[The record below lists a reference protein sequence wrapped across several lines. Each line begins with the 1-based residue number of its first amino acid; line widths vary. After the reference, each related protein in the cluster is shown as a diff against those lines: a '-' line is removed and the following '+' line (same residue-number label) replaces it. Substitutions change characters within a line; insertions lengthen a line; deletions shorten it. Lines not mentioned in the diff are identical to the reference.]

1 MQPVLGLQTLNRA
14 LVVRAAHNSRT
25 IWLAALAG
33 AVLAAAAASAP
44 AQVSLTTVV
53 ELAQRNSVTV
63 HLAQA
68 DVQKATAELAQTRD
82 AFIPSL
88 TFGSGLPAFREVGF
102 TGSLPT
108 IWDSSAQS
116 LVFSMPQIQ
125 YIHAAQSGVHAA
137 QLALKD
143 AQEQAALDASA
154 AYIEL
159 DTVNLELEAAR
170 EQEQAAARLVDI
182 EQQRAEAGVDPLST
196 LLQAQLTA
204 AQLKLSRLH
213 LETRAAIQAK
223 QLATLTGLPT
233 GSITPDHASI
243 PEIPAVTGDRM
254 PTPTSGIQSA
264 QELALSRQR
273 QVQGDKEHLW
283 LLPEIGF
290 GIQYNRNTTLLN
302 SIGSYFVDTNKTLP
316 ANNFSSG
323 FSIKVPIFDPGLHAK
338 LRASAADALRAR
350 VEAEQA
356 QQQNDVQIVQ
366 LSASL
371 RELDAQAE
379 IASLQQQIAG
389 EQLKSVE
396 AQLEL
401 GNGAGNGPGAQPQ
414 LSPTAEQQA
423 RIDERQK
430 FQDALDAGLNL
441 SKARLNLLRALGH
454 MQDWLDELHP
464 KP

>member
-1 MQPVLGLQTLNRA
+1 MSALNM
-14 LVVRAAHNSRT
+14 RAAHNSRT
-25 IWLAALAG
+25 AWLPALAG
-33 AVLAAAAASAP
+33 AVLAAAAAAAP

-53 ELAQRNSVTV
+53 ELAQKNSVTV

-88 TFGSGLPAFREVGF
+88 AFGSGLPAFPEVGF

-125 YIHAAQSGVHAA
+125 YIHAARAGVQAA
-137 QLALKD
+137 QLGLKD
-143 AQEQAALDASA
+143 AQEQAALDAST

-159 DTVNLELEAAR
+159 DTVNRELEAAQV
-170 EQEQAAARLVDI
+170 QEQDAARLVEI
-182 EQQRAEAGVDPLST
+182 EQQRAEAGVDPLNT

-213 LETRAAIQAK
+213 LETRVATLSK
-223 QLATLTGLPT
+223 QLATLTGLPV
-233 GSITPDHASI
+233 GSISPDHTSI
-243 PEIPAVTGDRM
+243 PEIPAVTGDR
-254 PTPTSGIQSA
+254 TPALTPGVESA
-264 QELALSRQR
+264 QQLALSRQR
-273 QVQGDKEHLW
+273 QTQGDKEHLW

-290 GIQYNRNTTLLN
+290 GLLYNRNTTLLN
-302 SIGSYFVDTNKTLP
+302 NVSNYFKGTLP
-316 ANNFSSG
+316 ADNFSTG

-338 LRASAADALRAR
+338 LRESTAEALRAR

-379 IASLQQQIAG
+379 IASLKQQIAG

-430 FQDALDAGLNL
+430 YQDALDAGLDL
-441 SKARLNLLRALGH
+441 TKARLNLLRALGH
-454 MQDWLDELHP
+454 MQDWLDELRQ

>member
-1 MQPVLGLQTLNRA
+1 MQRST
-14 LVVRAAHNSRT
+14 VRPAHKSRHRWLPAAVG
-25 IWLAALAG
+25 AALA
-33 AVLAAAAASAP
+33 VAATVAP

-53 ELAQRNSVTV
+53 NLAQKNSVTV
-63 HLAQA
+63 KLAQA
-68 DVQKATAELAQTRD
+68 DVQKATAQLAQSRD

-88 TFGSGLPAFREVGF
+88 TFDSGLPAFPEVGF

-108 IWDSSAQS
+108 IFGGTVQS

-125 YIHAAQSGVHAA
+125 YIHAAQSGVQAA

-143 AQEQAALDASA
+143 AQEQAALDASS

-159 DTVNLELEAAR
+159 DAVNQELDAAR
-170 EQEQAAARLVDI
+170 EQEQDAARLVGI
-182 EQQRAEAGVDPLST
+182 EQQREDAGVDPHST
-196 LLQAQLTA
+196 LLQSELTA
-204 AQLKLSRLH
+204 AELKLSRLH
-213 LETRAAIQAK
+213 LETRAATLAK
-223 QLATLTGLPT
+223 QLATLTGLPV
-233 GSITPDHASI
+233 GSITPDHVSI
-243 PEIPAVTGDRM
+243 PEIPAVTGDRAPM
-254 PTPTSGIQSA
+254 QTPGLASA
-264 QELALSRQR
+264 EQLAISKQR

-290 GIQYNRNTTLLN
+290 GLIYNRNTTLLN
-302 SIGSYFVDTNKTLP
+302 DVASYFNPLKPFP
-316 ANNFSSG
+316 ANNISSG

-338 LRASAADALRAR
+338 LRASAAEALRAR

-356 QQQNDVQIVQ
+356 QQQNDVQIAQ

-389 EQLKSVE
+389 ETLKSVQ
-396 AQLEL
+396 AQLES
-401 GNGAGNGPGAQPQ
+401 GNGAGNGPGAPPQ

-423 RIDERQK
+423 RIDERRK
-430 FQDALDAGLNL
+430 YVDAVEAGLSL

-454 MQDWLDELHP
+454 MQDWLNELHS